1 MASDVTVQEDFMD
14 REMDNVNMI
23 DEKAAIDAAAA
34 PVKGDES
41 RFIDHLTG
49 LKGERDGPNFNKHD
63 GLEDHCFFAIM
74 RHAQRADCHKGTF
87 DNWLVEKDPPLTPE
101 GQKQAYFAG
110 QYLKE
115 YFEMNN
121 MKFDKII
128 IETSP
133 FIRCVQSASNIASV
147 LGVPEVE
154 INFMI
159 GEHLYARDFA
169 EFDPIPT
176 LNTVT
181 AKDVNDPKL
190 RETYLIPDSVKIV
203 NNWRW
208 YDKIKT
214 RWLETLD
221 DCHRRALIIKKNFS
235 ERLSEIAGKGELDG
249 GKKVCY
255 LVISHGM
262 MVW

>member
-1 MASDVTVQEDFMD
+1 
-14 REMDNVNMI
+14 
-23 DEKAAIDAAAA
+23 
-34 PVKGDES
+34 
-41 RFIDHLTG
+41 
-49 LKGERDGPNFNKHD
+49 
-63 GLEDHCFFAIM
+63 
-74 RHAQRADCHKGTF
+74 
-87 DNWLVEKDPPLTPE
+87 
-101 GQKQAYFAG
+101 
-110 QYLKE
+110 
-115 YFEMNN
+115 

-169 EFDPIPT
+169 EYDPIPR

-181 AKDVNDPKL
+181 ANDVNDAKL
-190 RETYLIPDSVKIV
+190 RDTYKIPDSVKLV

-208 YDKIKT
+208 YDNIKT

-221 DCHRRALIIKKNFS
+221 DCHKRALIIKRNFS
-235 ERLSEIAGKGELDG
+235 ERLSEMAGKGELDG

-262 MVW
+262 MVWQMGNMMEAMANNPDKYDMPNPINFKDFDESKQEALVTDCGHMDWTEDCKYMCFNGFAVKYNQDKKEFEDYRILDRQQNGAYFEYYERQAEKK